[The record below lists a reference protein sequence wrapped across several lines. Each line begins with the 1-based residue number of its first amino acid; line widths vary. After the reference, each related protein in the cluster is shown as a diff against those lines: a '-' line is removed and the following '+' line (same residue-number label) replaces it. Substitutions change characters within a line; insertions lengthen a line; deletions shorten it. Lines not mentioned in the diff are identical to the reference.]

1 MMNEK
6 TTLRAHLRAL
16 RDSLDGEYISSASRS
31 ACERIAQLD
40 EFKSA
45 TAILLYFP
53 INNEISP
60 LFLLDV
66 AQKWGKKV
74 AFPTCDH
81 ESGTL
86 TFKELPAFHEKND
99 NTTENNPPLNKS
111 LPRVS
116 EGAEERGG
124 GIVFDHLSPDDK
136 CLPRVSEGA
145 EERGGGIV
153 SDYLSHD
160 NKSLPRVSE
169 GAEARGGGIV
179 TNHLSHDNKSLPRVS
194 EGAEARGGGIVSD
207 YLSPAKF
214 GLFEP
219 NNTCPLLIP
228 DEKTLCIVPAI
239 AFDEN
244 GNRLGYGKGF
254 YDRFLRD
261 FKGTSVGLT
270 CSDLLVK
277 QLPTDPHD
285 TPVKIV
291 ITESEIIKIPK

>member
-6 TTLRAHLRAL
+6 TTLRAYLRAL
-16 RDSLDGEYISSASRS
+16 RDSLDGDYIAAASRS

-40 EFKSA
+40 EFKNA

-66 AQKWGKKV
+66 AQKWGKKI

-86 TFKELPAFHEKND
+86 TFRELPAFHKKND
-99 NTTENNPPLNKS
+99 NVTENNPPLNKS
-111 LPRVS
+111 LPCVS

-124 GIVFDHLSPDDK
+124 GIATNHLSPDDK
-136 CLPRVSEGA
+136 C
-145 EERGGGIV
+145 
-153 SDYLSHD
+153 
-160 NKSLPRVSE
+160 
-169 GAEARGGGIV
+169 
-179 TNHLSHDNKSLPRVS
+179 LPRVS

-207 YLSPAKF
+207 HLSPAKF

-219 NNTCPLLIP
+219 NNTCPILIP

-244 GNRLGYGKGF
+244 GDRLGYGKGF

>member
-45 TAILLYFP
+45 TAILSYFP

-66 AQKWGKKV
+66 AQKWGKKI
-74 AFPTCDH
+74 AFPVCDH

-86 TFKELPAFHEKND
+86 TFRELPAFHKKND

-111 LPRVS
+111 LPCVS
-116 EGAEERGG
+116 EGEGRPNERLVTDHLTPDDKSLPCVKGGAEERSGR
-124 GIVFDHLSPDDK
+124 IVSDHLFPDDK
-136 CLPRVSEGA
+136 C
-145 EERGGGIV
+145 
-153 SDYLSHD
+153 
-160 NKSLPRVSE
+160 
-169 GAEARGGGIV
+169 
-179 TNHLSHDNKSLPRVS
+179 LPRVS

-219 NNTCPLLIP
+219 NNTCPILIP

-254 YDRFLRD
+254 YDRFLSN

>member
-6 TTLRAHLRAL
+6 TTLRAHLRTL
-16 RDSLDGEYISSASRS
+16 RDSLDGEYIAAASRS

-40 EFKSA
+40 EFGSA

-66 AQKWGKKV
+66 AQKWGKKI
-74 AFPTCDH
+74 AFPVCNH

-86 TFKELPAFHEKND
+86 TFRELPTFHEKND
-99 NTTENNPPLNKS
+99 NVTENNPPPNKS
-111 LPRVS
+111 LPCAS
-116 EGAEERGG
+116 EGEEQPDERSATDHLSSDDKSLTCASEGKEQPHERSATDHLSSDDKSLPCVKGGAEERGG
-124 GIVFDHLSPDDK
+124 GIVTDHL
-136 CLPRVSEGA
+136 
-145 EERGGGIV
+145 I
-153 SDYLSHD
+153 
-160 NKSLPRVSE
+160 
-169 GAEARGGGIV
+169 
-179 TNHLSHDNKSLPRVS
+179 
-194 EGAEARGGGIVSD
+194 
-207 YLSPAKF
+207 PAKF

-219 NNTCPLLIP
+219 NNTCPILIP

-244 GNRLGYGKGF
+244 GDRLGYGKGF

-285 TPVKIV
+285 TPVKIIV
-291 ITESEIIKIPK
+291 TENKILRMQ

>member
-16 RDSLDGEYISSASRS
+16 RDSLDGEYIAAASRS
-31 ACERIAQLD
+31 ACEKIAELE
-40 EFKSA
+40 EFKNA

-66 AQKWGKKV
+66 AQKWGKKI
-74 AFPTCDH
+74 AFPVCDH

-86 TFKELPAFHEKND
+86 TFRELPAFHEKND
-99 NTTENNPPLNKS
+99 NVTENNPPLNKS
-111 LPRVS
+111 LPCVS
-116 EGAEERGG
+116 EGEEQPHERSAT
-124 GIVFDHLSPDDK
+124 DHFIPDDK
-136 CLPRVSEGA
+136 
-145 EERGGGIV
+145 
-153 SDYLSHD
+153 
-160 NKSLPRVSE
+160 SLPCVK
-169 GAEARGGGIV
+169 G
-179 TNHLSHDNKSLPRVS
+179 
-194 EGAEARGGGIVSD
+194 GAEARGGGIVSEH
-207 YLSPAKF
+207 LSPAKF
-214 GLFEP
+214 GLLEP
-219 NNTCPLLIP
+219 NNTCPILIP

-244 GNRLGYGKGF
+244 GDRLGYGKGF
-254 YDRFLRD
+254 YDRFLKD
-261 FKGTSVGLT
+261 FKGASVGIVH
-270 CSDLLVK
+270 SELLVK

>member
-66 AQKWGKKV
+66 AQKWGKKI
-74 AFPTCDH
+74 AFPVCDH
-81 ESGTL
+81 KSGTL
-86 TFKELPAFHEKND
+86 TFRELPAFHEKND
-99 NTTENNPPLNKS
+99 NVTENNPPLNKS
-111 LPRVS
+111 LPCVS
-116 EGAEERGG
+116 EGAEE
-124 GIVFDHLSPDDK
+124 
-136 CLPRVSEGA
+136 
-145 EERGGGIV
+145 
-153 SDYLSHD
+153 
-160 NKSLPRVSE
+160 
-169 GAEARGGGIV
+169 
-179 TNHLSHDNKSLPRVS
+179 
-194 EGAEARGGGIVSD
+194 RGGGIVSD

-219 NNTCPLLIP
+219 NNTCPILIP

-254 YDRFLRD
+254 YDRFLSN
-261 FKGTSVGLT
+261 FKGASVGLT
-270 CSDLLVK
+270 CSDLIVK

-291 ITESEIIKIPK
+291 ITESEIIKFKS

>member
-16 RDSLDGEYISSASRS
+16 RDSLDGEYIAAASRS

-45 TAILLYFP
+45 AAILLYFP
-53 INNEISP
+53 TNNEISP
-60 LFLLDV
+60 LFLFDV
-66 AQKWGKKV
+66 AQKWGKKI
-74 AFPTCDH
+74 AFPVCDH
-81 ESGTL
+81 ESGKL
-86 TFKELPAFHEKND
+86 IFREISNLNELK
-99 NTTENNPPLNKS
+99 K
-111 LPRVS
+111 
-116 EGAEERGG
+116 
-124 GIVFDHLSPDDK
+124 
-136 CLPRVSEGA
+136 
-145 EERGGGIV
+145 
-153 SDYLSHD
+153 
-160 NKSLPRVSE
+160 
-169 GAEARGGGIV
+169 
-179 TNHLSHDNKSLPRVS
+179 
-194 EGAEARGGGIVSD
+194 
-207 YLSPAKF
+207 AKF

-219 NNTCPLLIP
+219 NNTCPILIP
-228 DEKTLCIVPAI
+228 SEKTLCIVPAI

-244 GNRLGYGKGF
+244 GDRLGYGKGF

-291 ITESEIIKIPK
+291 ITESEIIEIPK

>member
-16 RDSLDGEYISSASRS
+16 RDSLDGEYIAAASRS

-40 EFKSA
+40 EFGSA
-45 TAILLYFP
+45 TAILFYFP

-66 AQKWGKKV
+66 AQKWGKKI
-74 AFPTCDH
+74 AFPVCDH

-86 TFKELPAFHEKND
+86 TFKEIHTLDELKA
-99 NTTENNPPLNKS
+99 
-111 LPRVS
+111 
-116 EGAEERGG
+116 
-124 GIVFDHLSPDDK
+124 
-136 CLPRVSEGA
+136 
-145 EERGGGIV
+145 
-153 SDYLSHD
+153 
-160 NKSLPRVSE
+160 
-169 GAEARGGGIV
+169 
-179 TNHLSHDNKSLPRVS
+179 
-194 EGAEARGGGIVSD
+194 
-207 YLSPAKF
+207 AKF

-219 NNTCPLLIP
+219 NNTRPILIP

-254 YDRFLRD
+254 YARILRD
-261 FKGTSVGLT
+261 YKGTSVGLT

-277 QLPTDPHD
+277 QLPTAPHD
-285 TPVKIV
+285 TPVRTLA
-291 ITESEIIKIPK
+291 TEKQIIKIQ

>member
-136 CLPRVSEGA
+136 CLPRVSEGS

-153 SDYLSHD
+153 SDY
-160 NKSLPRVSE
+160 
-169 GAEARGGGIV
+169 
-179 TNHLSHDNKSLPRVS
+179 LSHDNKSLPRVS

>member
-16 RDSLDGEYISSASRS
+16 RDGLDGEYIAAASRS

-45 TAILLYFP
+45 TAILFYFP

-66 AQKWGKKV
+66 AQKWGKKI
-74 AFPTCDH
+74 AFPVCDH

-86 TFKELPAFHEKND
+86 TFRELPAFHKKND
-99 NTTENNPPLNKS
+99 NTTENNPPLNKSLPCVSEGEGRPNERLVTDHLTPDDKS

-124 GIVFDHLSPDDK
+124 GIVSDH
-136 CLPRVSEGA
+136 
-145 EERGGGIV
+145 
-153 SDYLSHD
+153 
-160 NKSLPRVSE
+160 
-169 GAEARGGGIV
+169 
-179 TNHLSHDNKSLPRVS
+179 
-194 EGAEARGGGIVSD
+194 
-207 YLSPAKF
+207 LSPAKF

-219 NNTCPLLIP
+219 NNTCPILIP

-244 GNRLGYGKGF
+244 GDRLGYGKGF
-254 YDRFLRD
+254 YDRFLSN
-261 FKGTSVGLT
+261 FNGASIGLT

>member
-66 AQKWGKKV
+66 AQKWGKKI
-74 AFPTCDH
+74 AFPVCDH
-81 ESGTL
+81 KSGTL
-86 TFKELPAFHEKND
+86 TFRELPDFHEKND

-116 EGAEERGG
+116 EGAEERAG

-136 CLPRVSEGA
+136 CLPRVSEGS

-153 SDYLSHD
+153 SDY
-160 NKSLPRVSE
+160 
-169 GAEARGGGIV
+169 
-179 TNHLSHDNKSLPRVS
+179 LSHDNKSLPRVS

>member
-16 RDSLDGEYISSASRS
+16 RDRLDGEYIAAASRS

-45 TAILLYFP
+45 TAILFYFP

-60 LFLLDV
+60 LFLLDM
-66 AQKWGKKV
+66 AQKWGKKI
-74 AFPTCDH
+74 AFPVCDH

-86 TFKELPAFHEKND
+86 TFRELPAFHIKND
-99 NTTENNPPLNKS
+99 NTTENNPHFNKS
-111 LPRVS
+111 LP
-116 EGAEERGG
+116 
-124 GIVFDHLSPDDK
+124 
-136 CLPRVSEGA
+136 CVSEGA

-153 SDYLSHD
+153 S
-160 NKSLPRVSE
+160 E
-169 GAEARGGGIV
+169 
-179 TNHLSHDNKSLPRVS
+179 HL
-194 EGAEARGGGIVSD
+194 I
-207 YLSPAKF
+207 PAKF

-219 NNTCPLLIP
+219 NNTCPILIP

-254 YDRFLRD
+254 YDRFLSN
-261 FKGTSVGLT
+261 FNGASIGLT

>member
-45 TAILLYFP
+45 TAILFYFP

-66 AQKWGKKV
+66 AQKWGKKI
-74 AFPTCDH
+74 AFPVCDH

-86 TFKELPAFHEKND
+86 TFRELPAFHEKND

-116 EGAEERGG
+116 EGAEARGG
-124 GIVFDHLSPDDK
+124 GIVFDHLSP
-136 CLPRVSEGA
+136 
-145 EERGGGIV
+145 
-153 SDYLSHD
+153 
-160 NKSLPRVSE
+160 
-169 GAEARGGGIV
+169 
-179 TNHLSHDNKSLPRVS
+179 T
-194 EGAEARGGGIVSD
+194 
-207 YLSPAKF
+207 KF

-219 NNTCPLLIP
+219 NNTCPTLIP

-254 YDRFLRD
+254 YDRFLSN
-261 FKGTSVGLT
+261 FMGASIGLT

>member
-16 RDSLDGEYISSASRS
+16 RDSLDGEYISAASRS

-40 EFKSA
+40 EFKYA

-66 AQKWGKKV
+66 AQKWGKKI
-74 AFPTCDH
+74 AFPVCDH
-81 ESGTL
+81 KSGTL
-86 TFKELPAFHEKND
+86 TFRELPAFQEKND
-99 NTTENNPPLNKS
+99 NITENNPPLNKS
-111 LPRVS
+111 LPCVS
-116 EGAEERGG
+116 EGEEQPHEKLVTNHLSHDDKSLPCVKGGAEERGG
-124 GIVFDHLSPDDK
+124 GIVFDHLF
-136 CLPRVSEGA
+136 
-145 EERGGGIV
+145 
-153 SDYLSHD
+153 
-160 NKSLPRVSE
+160 
-169 GAEARGGGIV
+169 
-179 TNHLSHDNKSLPRVS
+179 
-194 EGAEARGGGIVSD
+194 
-207 YLSPAKF
+207 PAKF

-219 NNTCPLLIP
+219 NNTCPILIP

-244 GNRLGYGKGF
+244 GDRLGYGKGF

-277 QLPTDPHD
+277 HLPAAPHD

-291 ITESEIIKIPK
+291 ITESVIIKIPK

>member
-179 TNHLSHDNKSLPRVS
+179 
-194 EGAEARGGGIVSD
+194 SD